1 VIDAE
6 IAPFYEQLVKY
17 VNVNRI
23 DSVVSKFPDLKDR
36 NKLKDLVI
44 KDILTDA
51 EKDEVKLPENE
62 EKHKKLLKE
71 FNSVVL
77 KEINSY
83 FVKHWFDLYLLY
95 INLICICYTLIWFV
109 FAIHWFDLYLLYI
122 YKFNAI
128 FID

>member
-1 VIDAE
+1 VIDPE

-36 NKLKDLVI
+36 NKLKELVI
-44 KDILTDA
+44 KDVLTDA
-51 EKDEVKLPENE
+51 EKDEVKMPESE

-71 FNSVVL
+71 LNSVVL

-83 FVKHWFDLYLLY
+83 YVKH
-95 INLICICYTLIWFV
+95 
-109 FAIHWFDLYLLYI
+109 
-122 YKFNAI
+122 
-128 FID
+128 

>member
-1 VIDAE
+1 VIDPE

-36 NKLKDLVI
+36 NKLKELVI

-62 EKHKKLLKE
+62 EIHKKLLKE

-95 INLICICYTLIWFV
+95 I
-109 FAIHWFDLYLLYI
+109 

-128 FID
+128 FIDY